1 VTCIPSCLNVLKLT
15 LRLKM
20 SEHQETAKHVIDVLS
35 ILTVIGTLVDMLPSI
50 AALISIIWSVIRIY
64 ETKTVQKWLGK
75 TVVTKE
81 D

>member
-1 VTCIPSCLNVLKLT
+1 
-15 LRLKM
+15 M

-64 ETKTVQKWLGK
+64 ETKTVQKWLRK

>member
-1 VTCIPSCLNVLKLT
+1 
-15 LRLKM
+15 M
-20 SEHQETAKHVIDVLS
+20 SEHQETAKHVIDALS
-35 ILTVIGTLVDMLPSI
+35 ILTVIGTLVNMLPSI

-64 ETKTVQKWLGK
+64 ETKTVQKWLRK

>member
-1 VTCIPSCLNVLKLT
+1 
-15 LRLKM
+15 M
-20 SEHQETAKHVIDVLS
+20 SEHQETAKHVIDALS
-35 ILTVIGTLVDMLPSI
+35 ILTVIGTLVNMLPSI